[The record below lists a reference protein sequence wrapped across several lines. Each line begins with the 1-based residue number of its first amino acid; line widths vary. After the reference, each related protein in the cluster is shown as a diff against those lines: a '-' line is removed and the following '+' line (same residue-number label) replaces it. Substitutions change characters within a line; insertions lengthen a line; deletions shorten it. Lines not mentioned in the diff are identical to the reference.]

1 MPRNLTCIRASLYR
15 VFSLIWPL
23 KTIFVQLSTN
33 ISPYILCYD
42 HFCTHLVQVTFT
54 ETKANKITTW
64 GMFTENIF
72 TLLQT
77 KGTFRKYN
85 YWRSKRY
92 SSKGVLE
99 EKKKRHYVKG
109 SICSSSSCSDLF
121 NFSHHTTYTQR
132 LTVILA
138 SIVNSTQLHLN
149 TQKRIFYMTKFS
161 EVIHRVI

>member
-1 MPRNLTCIRASLYR
+1 MVQNHEFERVRTAQSMPRNLTCIRASLYR

-99 EKKKRHYVKG
+99 EKKKDIMLKAVSVLPLHAQIS
-109 SICSSSSCSDLF
+109 SI
-121 NFSHHTTYTQR
+121 SHITQR
-132 LTVILA
+132 ILNA
-138 SIVNSTQLHLN
+138 LQWFWP
-149 TQKRIFYMTKFS
+149 Q
-161 EVIHRVI
+161 